1 MAKKNKDNGEQTEE
15 KEGAVGGVMTTLFAF
30 LIIFIWLAIFVLLI
44 KFDVGGFGSSVLRPI
59 LRDVPIV
66 NMILPEVSDEQ
77 LSDEYNYPYRNLSE
91 AMRRIEELEA
101 QIAQMTD
108 EGASNADYVAE
119 LEAEVARLREFEEN
133 QLAFEQRVFEFDR
146 NVVYAEQAPD
156 IEEYKKYYEEINP
169 ENAEE
174 IYRQVIQQ
182 VQLNTRLKDQA
193 AMFKAMETADAAE
206 ILGGMTGDLD
216 LVARI
221 LLNMKTKEAGAILAE
236 MDPDMAAKV
245 TKKISIMNLY

>member
-1 MAKKNKDNGEQTEE
+1 MPKKNKDNGEQTEE
-15 KEGAVGGVMTTLFAF
+15 KEGVGGVVTTLFAL

-44 KFDVGGFGSSVLRPI
+44 KFDVGGFGSGVLRPI
-59 LRDVPIV
+59 LRDVPII

-108 EGASNADYVAE
+108 EGASSADYVAE

-133 QLAFEQRVFEFDR
+133 QLEFEKRVFEFDQ

-193 AMFKAMETADAAE
+193 AMFKAMEPADAAD

-236 MDPDMAAKV
+236 MDPDMAAKI